1 MVLAIGKNGSEVIK
15 VVVRA
20 RESVYIDIAS
30 IYIRTR
36 FVGDNPSIPVDC
48 YISKTFV
55 TNTYFIIIVYI
66 KIYSLATTE

>member
-1 MVLAIGKNGSEVIK
+1 MILAIGKNGSEVIK
-15 VVVRA
+15 VIVCA
-20 RESVYIDIAS
+20 WESVYINIAG
-30 IYIRTR
+30 INIRTC
-36 FVGDNPSIPVDC
+36 FIGNNPGIPVDC